1 MALPETQPR
10 SSKRGPPSSR
20 APGSAP
26 RSSKRDPVDL
36 AALLPTLKDAL
47 ERERALKKT
56 DLGALGVPRP
66 QQDEAISLLQEEGYE
81 LAGAGIRVP
90 LTRQLRELLAQKQM
104 VQGEPA
110 RLKAHLHGAPKTAE
124 IKLATRGLLD
134 RQEARL
140 ILRGKKKLYLAQ
152 PQFRA
157 LSAAQVQQLQRKAAE
172 LAAFCKDALSQKPTA
187 ATLFWYDVNEQ
198 LDALRKILPPEETTP
213 AKDVAST
220 KGTTPAKEAAL
231 ARSTAPGTPVRK
243 PSEAVVLE
251 ALRSAPGPSAGL
263 ASVPKG
269 VQLLEQEFDLSAIH
283 EVLIALDR
291 GRRIELHAEAGR
303 GRFSQR
309 ELDRCPPGP
318 RGFSLVWAHLK
329 EEKS

>member
-10 SSKRGPPSSR
+10 SSKRGPPSSK

-36 AALLPTLKDAL
+36 AAILPAMKDAL
-47 ERERALKKT
+47 EQKRALT
-56 DLGALGVPRP
+56 RTEIGALGVPRP
-66 QQDEAISLLQEEGYE
+66 QQDEALSLLQEEGYE

-110 RLKAHLHGAPKTAE
+110 RLKAHLHGSPKPAE
-124 IKLATRGLLD
+124 INLATRGLLD

-140 ILRGKKKLYLAQ
+140 IFRGKKKLYLAQ

-172 LAAFCKDALSQKPTA
+172 LATFCKDALAQKPTA

-198 LDALRKILPPEETTP
+198 LDALRTIIPAEVTPAKEATSSKETTP
-213 AKDVAST
+213 AK
-220 KGTTPAKEAAL
+220 
-231 ARSTAPGTPVRK
+231 GTPKK
-243 PSEAVVLE
+243 PGSSLPSLALE
-251 ALRSAPGPSAGL
+251 ALRSALQPSVGL
-263 ASVPKG
+263 AFVPAA
-269 VQLLEQEFDLSAIH
+269 VEQLEASHPRGAIH
-283 EVLIALDR
+283 DALLSLNKEQ
-291 GRRIELHAEAGR
+291 RIELRPEAGR
-303 GRFSQR
+303 GRFSKK
-309 ELDRCPPGP
+309 ELERCPPGP
-318 RGFSLVWAHLK
+318 RGFSLVWARLL
-329 EEKS
+329 EENP